1 MYLDE
6 SYDDKAS
13 FICLAGVIVR
23 NDKWKTL
30 NEGIDSLKMTYFKDL
45 EYNLKMI
52 RRRNYDPPKSS
63 QKLSKQKITRFE
75 KDYFSILKNNDIVL
89 IIALID
95 KSKMALNDKI
105 TLFELVYSFLIERFE
120 YFLDTL
126 DSYGSVIMD
135 AAKNSKEVNNLWEVH
150 RKILK
155 EGVIVDHLAV
165 GTALPSKYK
174 QNSMHKFTTDGS
186 NFVHME
192 IKRIVENLQYQQD
205 KYSNLVQVADLVAS
219 AFSVKYNRKNDKFFK
234 KYEKFL
240 RRGPRRIIDGYGLK
254 IFP

>member
-1 MYLDE
+1 M
-6 SYDDKAS
+6 
-13 FICLAGVIVR
+13 
-23 NDKWKTL
+23 
-30 NEGIDSLKMTYFKDL
+30 
-45 EYNLKMI
+45 
-52 RRRNYDPPKSS
+52 
-63 QKLSKQKITRFE
+63 
-75 KDYFSILKNNDIVL
+75 KNNDIVL